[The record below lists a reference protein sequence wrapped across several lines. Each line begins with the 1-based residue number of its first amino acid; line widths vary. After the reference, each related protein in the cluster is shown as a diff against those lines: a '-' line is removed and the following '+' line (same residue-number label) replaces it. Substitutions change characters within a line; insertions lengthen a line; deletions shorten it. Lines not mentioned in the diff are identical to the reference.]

1 MIAGGFRVQ
10 TIAIEGFKGF
20 TTRKEIALNG
30 RHVFLLGQN
39 GNGKSSIIEAVRWG
53 LFGSAGR
60 PNEVVANQHYPGV
73 CRVQITLMREG
84 KQWNLRRTLNRGTTG
99 GSDAVLTDE
108 YGNERSIR
116 EIMPQLDTVN
126 AGEGMHIIFAP
137 QSAPLRRQPEDL
149 SAFERTVFN
158 YLGLTH
164 PRALLSHIDDF
175 LEGQKKAEV
184 DLGGELTD
192 ARTEIDKQITELTRS
207 IRSIISSPPWDGG
220 RSPSV
225 AESENKAR
233 RLIEE
238 ITGSPPDQSL
248 EGVSLEALIDSAEVA
263 LQARRAQDVDG
274 LKKEAAA
281 IAGRRERV
289 ENLQGIE
296 MSIDAQRS
304 TIDNVQ
310 SRLDTTLDG
319 LTLDEVS
326 KRVDTVRGEA
336 DTEVLTRRVIED
348 ALALLNH
355 NRTELISCPICE
367 SQHNR
372 QDLELALQSTAHEQ
386 TSDAG
391 SKLAS
396 LESQLRQCQELER
409 GLQMTKDELTP
420 LNMKAIEIEAFV
432 DANDRE
438 YLDNTGDLDA
448 LIEILSEQES
458 SIEEQVGD
466 QEGWFITKNAQ
477 LVKLNDENRFH
488 KIQSSLISLQRS
500 RNRFAQVEAAY
511 KDFVTFGE
519 SVVEIRRA
527 VETRLNEQLAEEIP
541 GVSEA
546 LSEAFAALTRHPW
559 YDRLI
564 ISENALPKLELRVA
578 STGDPSGSEH
588 PTGVLNGQ
596 AESALVLVPYFAFS
610 QIDDA
615 PTEVYLVL
623 LDDPTRAF
631 DEEHI
636 EILVERLAELGRR
649 VQLIV
654 ASQETA
660 RFEALLPKMFGKDSY
675 AMVEPTAWSYNN
687 GPKLDIKYG

>member
-1 MIAGGFRVQ
+1 MQA
-10 TIAIEGFKGF
+10 IAIEGFKGF
-20 TTRKEIALNG
+20 TTQKDIAIDG
-30 RHVFLLGQN
+30 HHVFLLGQN
-39 GNGKSSIIEAVRWG
+39 GNGKSSIIEAIRWG

-108 YGNERSIR
+108 YANEHSIR

-175 LEGQKKAEV
+175 MEGHKKAEV

-192 ARTEIDKQITELTRS
+192 ARTEIDKQIAESTRS
-207 IRSIISSPPWDGG
+207 IQNIISSPPWDGG

-225 AESENKAR
+225 AESENKVR

-238 ITGSPPDQSL
+238 VTGNPPDRSL
-248 EGVSLEALIDSAEVA
+248 EGVSLEALIDSVEVD
-263 LQARRAQDVDG
+263 LQIRRTQSLEG
-274 LKKEAAA
+274 LKQEAAA
-281 IAGRRERV
+281 FAGRRACV
-289 ENLQGIE
+289 ENLLGIE
-296 MSIDAQRS
+296 MSIDTQKS
-304 TIDNVQ
+304 IIDGVQ
-310 SRLDTTLDG
+310 SRLITALDG
-319 LTLDEVS
+319 LTLDEVR
-326 KRVDTVRGEA
+326 KNVDAARGEA
-336 DTEVLTRRVIED
+336 DTEVLKCRMIED

-355 NRTELISCPICE
+355 SRTELVSCPICE

-372 QDLELALQSTAHEQ
+372 QDLELTLQGTAHQQ

-391 SKLAS
+391 SKLAD
-396 LESQLRQCQELER
+396 LESQLRQCQELESC
-409 GLQMTKDELTP
+409 LQKTKDKLAP
-420 LNMKAIEIEAFV
+420 LNAKAKEIEALV
-432 DANDRE
+432 DIDDRE
-438 YLDNTGDLDA
+438 CLNHTGDIYA
-448 LIEILSEQES
+448 LIDSLSEQES
-458 SIEEQVGD
+458 SIQEQITD
-466 QEGWFITKNAQ
+466 QEGWFIAKNAQ
-477 LVKLNDENRFH
+477 LVKLKDESRFH
-488 KIQSSLISLQRS
+488 NMQSNLMNLQGS
-500 RNRFAQVEAAY
+500 RNRFTQVAAAY

-564 ISENALPKLELRVA
+564 ISESALPKLELRVS
-578 STGDPSGSEH
+578 STHDPSGSEH
-588 PTGVLNGQ
+588 STGVLNGQ

-610 QIDDA
+610 QSDDT

-636 EILVERLAELGRR
+636 EILIERLAELGRR

-660 RFEALLPKMFGKDSY
+660 RFEALLPKIFGKDSY
-675 AMVEPTAWSYNN
+675 AIVEPTAWSYSN

>member
-1 MIAGGFRVQ
+1 M
-10 TIAIEGFKGF
+10 
-20 TTRKEIALNG
+20 
-30 RHVFLLGQN
+30 
-39 GNGKSSIIEAVRWG
+39 
-53 LFGSAGR
+53 
-60 PNEVVANQHYPGV
+60 
-73 CRVQITLMREG
+73 
-84 KQWNLRRTLNRGTTG
+84 
-99 GSDAVLTDE
+99 
-108 YGNERSIR
+108 
-116 EIMPQLDTVN
+116 
-126 AGEGMHIIFAP
+126 
-137 QSAPLRRQPEDL
+137 
-149 SAFERTVFN
+149 
-158 YLGLTH
+158 
-164 PRALLSHIDDF
+164 
-175 LEGQKKAEV
+175 
-184 DLGGELTD
+184 
-192 ARTEIDKQITELTRS
+192 
-207 IRSIISSPPWDGG
+207 
-220 RSPSV
+220 
-225 AESENKAR
+225 
-233 RLIEE
+233 
-238 ITGSPPDQSL
+238 
-248 EGVSLEALIDSAEVA
+248 
-263 LQARRAQDVDG
+263 
-274 LKKEAAA
+274 
-281 IAGRRERV
+281 

-326 KRVDTVRGEA
+326 KSVDTVRGEA

-420 LNMKAIEIEAFV
+420 LNMKAIEIEAFI

-438 YLDNTGDLDA
+438 YLDNTGDIDA

-477 LVKLNDENRFH
+477 LVKLKDENRFH